1 MRQAF
6 SAAVCQHILYSAV
19 SEFFTLMTASSRDRF
34 DLTGRVALVIG
45 GSSGI
50 GRAIALGLADAG
62 ADVVASSRRSREV
75 AEVAKEIRGK
85 GRRSLAITSDVL
97 ERSTLENLHA
107 EVVTAFGKVD
117 ILVNAAGTTRRI
129 PTLAMAEKDW
139 RAILRTNLTGM
150 FHACQ
155 IVVPGMVK
163 QGWGRIINI
172 ASLATFV
179 AFFEVAAYGVSKAGV
194 GALTKS
200 LAIELA
206 RHGVCVNAIAPGFF
220 PTELNEMLLESTPR
234 GREVLMR
241 TPMGRYG
248 RLEELVGTAVF
259 LASESASFVTG
270 QVLAVDGGFLASGV
284 NQ

>member
-1 MRQAF
+1 
-6 SAAVCQHILYSAV
+6 
-19 SEFFTLMTASSRDRF
+19 MTTGTARDRF
-34 DLTGRVALVIG
+34 DLSGRVALVIG

-50 GRAIALGLADAG
+50 GRALALGLADAG

-75 AEVAKEIRGK
+75 ADVAKEIRAR

-107 EVVTAFGKVD
+107 ESIAAFGKVD
-117 ILVNAAGTTRRI
+117 ILVNAAGTTKRV
-129 PTLAMAEKDW
+129 PTLEMPEKDW
-139 RAILRTNLTGM
+139 RTILRTNVTGA

-155 IVVPGMVK
+155 IVAPGMVQ

-220 PTELNEMLLESTPR
+220 PTELNEMLLENTPR

-248 RLEELVGTAVF
+248 HLDELVGTAVF
-259 LASESASFVTG
+259 LASESASFITG
-270 QVLAVDGGFLASGV
+270 QILAVDGGFLASGV

>member
-1 MRQAF
+1 M
-6 SAAVCQHILYSAV
+6 
-19 SEFFTLMTASSRDRF
+19 TLAPAPDRF
-34 DLTGRVALVIG
+34 DLSGRVALVIG

-50 GRAIALGLADAG
+50 GRSLALGLADAG

-75 AEVAKEIRGK
+75 AEVTKEIRAK
-85 GRRSLAITSDVL
+85 GRRSLALTSDVL
-97 ERSTLENLHA
+97 ERATLENLHSETVA
-107 EVVTAFGKVD
+107 ALGKVD
-117 ILVNAAGTTRRI
+117 ILVNAAGTTKRT
-129 PTLAMAEKDW
+129 PTVEMPEKDW
-139 RAILRTNLTGM
+139 RTILRTNLTGM
-150 FHACQ
+150 FHSCQ
-155 IVVPGMVK
+155 IVAPGMAK

-179 AFFEVAAYGVSKAGV
+179 AFYEVAAYGVSKAGV

-220 PTELNEMLLESTPR
+220 PTELNEMLLENTPR

-248 RLEELVGTAVF
+248 QLEELVGAAVF
-259 LASESASFVTG
+259 LASESASFITG
-270 QVLAVDGGFLASGV
+270 QILTVDGGFLASGV

>member
-1 MRQAF
+1 MR
-6 SAAVCQHILYSAV
+6 V
-19 SEFFTLMTASSRDRF
+19 TARTTSDRF
-34 DLTGRVALVIG
+34 DLSGRVALVIG

-50 GRAIALGLADAG
+50 GRALALGLADAG

-75 AEVAKEIRGK
+75 AEVAGEIRAR
-85 GRRSLAITSDVL
+85 GRRTLALTSDVL
-97 ERSTLENLHA
+97 ERSTLEKLHA

-117 ILVNAAGTTRRI
+117 ILVNAAGTTKRL
-129 PTLAMAEKDW
+129 PTLELPEKDW
-139 RAILRTNLTGM
+139 RTILRTNLTGT

-155 IVVPGMVK
+155 IVAPGMAK

-179 AFFEVAAYGVSKAGV
+179 AFYEVAAYGVSKAGV

-220 PTELNEMLLESTPR
+220 PTELNEMLLENTPR

-248 RLEELVGTAVF
+248 RIEELVGTAVF
-259 LASESASFVTG
+259 LASESASFITG
-270 QVLAVDGGFLASGV
+270 QILAVDGGFLASGV

>member
-1 MRQAF
+1 MVRGR
-6 SAAVCQHILYSAV
+6 
-19 SEFFTLMTASSRDRF
+19 MTEKVRDRF
-34 DLTGRVALVIG
+34 DLSGRVALVVG
-45 GSSGI
+45 GTSGI
-50 GRAIALGLADAG
+50 GRAIALGLAEAG

-75 AEVAKEIRGK
+75 AEVAKEIREK
-85 GRRSLAITSDVL
+85 GRRSLEITSDVL
-97 ERSTLENLHA
+97 ERSTLEHLHA
-107 EVVTAFGKVD
+107 ETVATFGKVD
-117 ILVNAAGTTRRI
+117 ILVNAAGTTKRL
-129 PTLAMAEKDW
+129 PTLEFPEPAW
-139 RAILRTNLTGM
+139 RAILQTNLTGT
-150 FHACQ
+150 FRACQ
-155 IVVPGMVK
+155 IVAPGMVR

-179 AFFEVAAYGVSKAGV
+179 AFYEVAPYGVSKAGV

-220 PTELNEMLLESTPR
+220 PTELNEMLLENTPR

-241 TPMGRYG
+241 TPMHRYG

-259 LASESASFVTG
+259 LASESASFITG
-270 QVLAVDGGFLASGV
+270 QILAVDGGFLASGV

>member
-1 MRQAF
+1 MQNGDGTKQKFCGEGQRRM
-6 SAAVCQHILYSAV
+6 AA
-19 SEFFTLMTASSRDRF
+19 ETARDRF

-50 GRAIALGLADAG
+50 GRAIAVGLAEAG
-62 ADVVASSRRSREV
+62 ADVVASSRRIREV
-75 AEVAKEIRGK
+75 AEVAKEIRAR
-85 GRRSLAITSDVL
+85 GRRSLEITSDVL

-107 EVVTAFGKVD
+107 QTIAAFGKVD
-117 ILVNAAGTTRRI
+117 VLVNAAGTTKRV
-129 PTLAMAEKDW
+129 PSLEMPEKDW
-139 RAILRTNLTGM
+139 RTILRTNLTGT

-155 IVVPGMVK
+155 IVAPAMVR

-200 LAIELA
+200 LAVELA

-220 PTELNEMLLESTPR
+220 PTELNEMLLENTPR

-241 TPMGRYG
+241 TPMQRYG
-248 RLEELVGTAVF
+248 HLEELVGTAVF
-259 LASESASFVTG
+259 LASESASFITG
-270 QVLAVDGGFLASGV
+270 QILAVDGGFLASGV

>member
-1 MRQAF
+1 
-6 SAAVCQHILYSAV
+6 
-19 SEFFTLMTASSRDRF
+19 MTVPGKDRF

-75 AEVAKEIRGK
+75 DEVAKEIRAR
-85 GRRSLAITSDVL
+85 GRQTLALTSDVL

-107 EVVTAFGKVD
+107 KTMAAFGKVD
-117 ILVNAAGTTRRI
+117 ILVNAAGTTRRVR
-129 PTLAMAEKDW
+129 TLDMQQKDW
-139 RAILRTNLTGM
+139 QTILRTNLTGTLQ
-150 FHACQ
+150 ACQ
-155 IVVPGMVK
+155 IVAPAMVK

-206 RHGVCVNAIAPGFF
+206 QQGVCVNAIAPGFF
-220 PTELNEMLLESTPR
+220 PTELNEMLLENTPR
-234 GREVLMR
+234 GREVLLR

-248 RLEELVGTAVF
+248 RLEEIVGTAVF
-259 LASESASFVTG
+259 LASESASFITG

>member
-1 MRQAF
+1 
-6 SAAVCQHILYSAV
+6 
-19 SEFFTLMTASSRDRF
+19 MTAEKRRDRF
-34 DLTGRVALVIG
+34 DLSGRVALVIG
-45 GSSGI
+45 GTSGI
-50 GRAIALGLADAG
+50 GRAIALGLAEAG

-75 AEVAKEIRGK
+75 ADIAKEIRAK
-85 GRRSLAITSDVL
+85 GRRSLEITSDVL
-97 ERSTLENLHA
+97 ERSSLEKLSAETLA
-107 EVVTAFGKVD
+107 AFGKVD
-117 ILVNAAGTTRRI
+117 ILVNAAGTTKRV
-129 PTLAMAEKDW
+129 PTLECPETTW
-139 RAILRTNLTGM
+139 RTILRTNLTGT

-155 IVVPGMVK
+155 IVAPSMVR

-220 PTELNEMLLESTPR
+220 PTDLNSELLEKTQR
-234 GREVLMR
+234 GQEVLLR
-241 TPMGRYG
+241 TPMQRYG
-248 RLEELVGTAVF
+248 ELEELVGTAVF
-259 LASESASFVTG
+259 LASESASFITG
-270 QVLAVDGGFLASGV
+270 QILAVDGGFLASGV

>member
-1 MRQAF
+1 
-6 SAAVCQHILYSAV
+6 
-19 SEFFTLMTASSRDRF
+19 MTATITHDRF

-75 AEVAKEIRGK
+75 ADVTKEIRAK
-85 GRRSLAITSDVL
+85 GRRSLALTSDVL
-97 ERSTLENLHA
+97 ERATLENLHCETVA
-107 EVVTAFGKVD
+107 ALGKVD
-117 ILVNAAGTTRRI
+117 ILVNAAGTTRRM
-129 PTLAMAEKDW
+129 PTLEMPEKDW
-139 RAILRTNLTGM
+139 RTILRTNLTGM

-155 IVVPGMVK
+155 IVAPGMVK
-163 QGWGRIINI
+163 QRWGRIINV

-179 AFFEVAAYGVSKAGV
+179 AFFEVTAYGVSKAGV

-206 RHGVCVNAIAPGFF
+206 RHSVCVNAIAPGFF
-220 PTELNEMLLESTPR
+220 PTELNEMLLENTPR
-234 GREVLMR
+234 GREVLLR
-241 TPMGRYG
+241 TPMARYG
-248 RLEELVGTAVF
+248 RLEELVGTAIL
-259 LASESASFVTG
+259 LASESASFITG

>member
-1 MRQAF
+1 M
-6 SAAVCQHILYSAV
+6 
-19 SEFFTLMTASSRDRF
+19 
-34 DLTGRVALVIG
+34 VIG

-75 AEVAKEIRGK
+75 AEVAKEIRAK
-85 GRRSLAITSDVL
+85 GRRSLALTSDVL
-97 ERSTLENLHA
+97 ERTTLENLHA
-107 EVVTAFGKVD
+107 ETVAAFGKVD
-117 ILVNAAGTTRRI
+117 ILVNAAGTTKRM
-129 PTLAMAEKDW
+129 PTLEMPEKDW
-139 RAILRTNLTGM
+139 RTILRTNLTGI

-155 IVVPGMVK
+155 IVAPTMVK

-194 GALTKS
+194 AALTKS

-220 PTELNEMLLESTPR
+220 PTELNEMLLENTPAGPRGASPHAHGPLRTPR
-234 GREVLMR
+234 RAGRH
-241 TPMGRYG
+241 G
-248 RLEELVGTAVF
+248 RLPRVRERF
-259 LASESASFVTG
+259 LHYRPNPGRRWRLPG
-270 QVLAVDGGFLASGV
+270 QRRQSVALRTERRRSPHKLRL
-284 NQ
+284 